1 MNGKLIVFEG
11 CEGGGKTTQIQQ
23 TEQWLRD
30 QLGSSVPAIITTK
43 EPGGTALGRSLRNIL
58 LDSRLEEPI
67 APTAELLLF
76 ACDRA
81 QHVETFLK
89 PHLKQGAIILCDRF
103 TDSTIAYQGF
113 GRGLDKNLIK
123 QLNHIA
129 TAGLES
135 DLTLWFDIEIEKG
148 LARTQT
154 RGKMDRMEKAD
165 LAFHQRVNQGFCE
178 LAAQA
183 GDRIIRIDAN
193 LSLQQVSLQIQ
204 TILTQSL
211 LKWGFT
217 LKS

>member
-11 CEGGGKTTQIQQ
+11 IEGGGKTTQIQR
-23 TEQWLRD
+23 TCQWLRD
-30 QLGSSVPAIITTK
+30 QLGSSAPAILTTK
-43 EPGGTALGRSLRNIL
+43 EPGGTTLGRSLRKIL
-58 LDSRLEEPI
+58 LDSRSEETI

-76 ACDRA
+76 ASDRA

-113 GRGLDKNLIK
+113 GRGLDQDLIQ

-129 TAGLES
+129 TLGLES
-135 DLTLWFDIEIEKG
+135 DLTLWFDLEVEKG

-154 RGKMDRMEKAD
+154 RGEMDRMEKAD

-178 LAAQA
+178 LADQA

-193 LSLQQVSLQIQ
+193 LSLEQVSAQIQ
-204 TILTQSL
+204 SILSEYL

-217 LKS
+217 FPT